1 MFLTKLRP
9 NRTELDVAVLD
20 MYSLHTEKS
29 TDLFNIN
36 LFVGTVYSLV
46 I

>member
-9 NRTELDVAVLD
+9 NRTELDVGVLV

-29 TDLFNIN
+29 TDLLNIN
-36 LFVGTVYSLV
+36 LFVHSLV